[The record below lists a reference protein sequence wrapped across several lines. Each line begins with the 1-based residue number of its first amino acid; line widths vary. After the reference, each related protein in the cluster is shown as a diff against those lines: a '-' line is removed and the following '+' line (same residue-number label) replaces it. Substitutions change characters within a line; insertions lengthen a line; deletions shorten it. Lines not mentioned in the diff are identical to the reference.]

1 MALRKRR
8 RKPLDRCASLSSPL
22 EKHRGEHP
30 STPSSSQLVS
40 SLSYSK
46 TNPTPSREAAL
57 FLNGTSA
64 WHGGREAGMGPKGFP
79 RKCHW
84 GRGPGSLPTHLH
96 GGTGTGLDAAGAAVG
111 RWPFASGRRVRA
123 TAQPLAVE
131 QWDEEGNHHPA
142 AGGSQWTAAGGIT
155 SELCLSTWPCCPRFN
170 LMFYTSSL
178 LGGRSPALSTSVW
191 GY

>member
-30 STPSSSQLVS
+30 STPSSSRLVS
-40 SLSYSK
+40 SLSYSE

-96 GGTGTGLDAAGAAVG
+96 GGTGTGLDAAGAAEPAGAVG
-111 RWPFASGRRVRA
+111 HLHRGV
-123 TAQPLAVE
+123 V
-131 QWDEEGNHHPA
+131 
-142 AGGSQWTAAGGIT
+142 
-155 SELCLSTWPCCPRFN
+155 
-170 LMFYTSSL
+170 
-178 LGGRSPALSTSVW
+178 
-191 GY
+191 